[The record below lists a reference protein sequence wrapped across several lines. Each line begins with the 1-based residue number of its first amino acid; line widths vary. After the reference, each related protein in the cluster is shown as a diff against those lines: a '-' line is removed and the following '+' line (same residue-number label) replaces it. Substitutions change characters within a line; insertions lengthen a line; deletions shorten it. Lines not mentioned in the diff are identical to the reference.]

1 MDTALHFHHMHDNVN
16 GGRMPGIECQR
27 APRDFFG
34 ATVLSIFFEG
44 KSVHCQHA
52 GVARHRGG
60 PLRQHFRDPIAHRTP
75 PA

>member
-1 MDTALHFHHMHDNVN
+1 MPTLDRGKKCEAVMDTALHFHHMHDNVN

-44 KSVHCQHA
+44 KSVV
-52 GVARHRGG
+52 GR
-60 PLRQHFRDPIAHRTP
+60 LN
-75 PA
+75 